1 MIIFGLGNPG
11 LKYRRTRH
19 NAGYLFLEELARASK
34 KRFINRQLY
43 RQATLRMGN
52 KHVRLIKPKCWMNQC
67 GTVIHNM
74 LWGEKQDFLVVLD
87 DVNLP
92 LGRMRLRGSGSDG
105 GHLGLRSII
114 ESLQTHDFPRL
125 RIGIGQP
132 SIDTEE
138 YVLER
143 FSAEE
148 MRVLNKVLKHG
159 MRGIRVLFKQ
169 GFVKAQ
175 NYINSFNV
183 GDIELDADGS

>member
-34 KRFINRQLY
+34 KRFTNRQLY
-43 RQATLRMGN
+43 RQATLRIGK
-52 KHVRLIKPKCWMNQC
+52 KHVRLIKPNCWMNQC
-67 GTVIHNM
+67 GIVIHGM
-74 LWGEKQDFLVVLD
+74 LQGEKQDFFVVLD

-92 LGRMRLRGSGSDG
+92 LGRMRLRGGGSDG

-114 ESLQTHDFPRL
+114 ESLQTCDFPRL

-138 YVLER
+138 YVLKR
-143 FSAEE
+143 FTSEE
-148 MRVLNKVLKHG
+148 MRILNRVMIHG

-175 NYINSFNV
+175 NYINSFNIE
-183 GDIELDADGS
+183 DIELDADGL